1 MELELPKWLV
11 KELSKDTDKSIQ
23 YIIKEILKEY
33 VRGEE
38 GKKIRTKII
47 EKERVRGIERY

>member
-38 GKKIRTKII
+38 GRKIRERII
-47 EKERVRGIERY
+47 EKERVRGMERY